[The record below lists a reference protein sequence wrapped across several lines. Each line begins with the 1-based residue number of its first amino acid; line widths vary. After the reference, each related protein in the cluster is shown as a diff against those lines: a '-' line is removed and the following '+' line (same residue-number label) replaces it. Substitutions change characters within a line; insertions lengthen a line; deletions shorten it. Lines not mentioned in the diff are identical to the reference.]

1 MNLSPKQVG
10 VLLVINRENKDK
22 SLVDLDQIIE
32 RQDYETNKPSIQFI
46 IRNLIEKELIEKSG
60 TEVRSKRRKVL
71 FKTTA
76 LGQMYSKWNAPKTL
90 KEAVT
95 E

>member
-1 MNLSPKQVG
+1 MNLTPKQVG
-10 VLLVINRENKDK
+10 VLLTINRENDDK

-46 IRNLIEKELIEKSG
+46 IRNLVEKELITKSG
-60 TEVRSKRRKVL
+60 TEVRGGRRKVL

-76 LGQMYSKWNAPKTL
+76 LGERYSKWNASEVVSK
-90 KEAVT
+90 
-95 E
+95 